1 MWDFGYIRDGRSPIP
16 KTLITSR
23 VMSANKGKNT
33 RPEIKL
39 RKGLRMIGLSDYK
52 LHPKNLPGRPDV
64 VFPGRKLAIFV
75 NGCFWHRCPHCK
87 PERPKTHSKFWET
100 KFQNNIER
108 DKRNV
113 RALRRAGWKVNII
126 WECRLKKNEAGE
138 VKRIERSYFL

>member
-1 MWDFGYIRDGRSPIP
+1 MRDSGYIRDGRSPIP
-16 KTLITSR
+16 KTPITSR
-23 VMSANKGKNT
+23 TMSANKAKNT

-39 RKGLRMIGLSDYK
+39 RKGLRAVGLSDYK

-87 PERPKTHSKFWET
+87 PKNPKTHSKFWET

-108 DKRNV
+108 DKRNI
-113 RALRRAGWKVNII
+113 RTLRRAGWRVNTI
-126 WECRLKKNEAGE
+126 WECRLRKNEVGE
-138 VKRIERSYFL
+138 IKKIERSYFS